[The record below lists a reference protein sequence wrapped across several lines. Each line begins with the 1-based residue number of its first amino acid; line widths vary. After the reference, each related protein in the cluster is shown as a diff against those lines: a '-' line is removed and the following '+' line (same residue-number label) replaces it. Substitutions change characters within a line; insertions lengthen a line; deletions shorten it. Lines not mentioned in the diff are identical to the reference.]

1 MAEHAHLNYRRLK
14 DTFSHGGAPIFT
26 RERMERPAWLWILVM
41 TPPRSGKLRENP
53 FLNELHEEKPNLQNR
68 DFADSIKCQ
77 SGNIAYIPS
86 EPNAHGFL
94 LVT

>member
-1 MAEHAHLNYRRLK
+1 MNFGH
-14 DTFSHGGAPIFT
+14 DT
-26 RERMERPAWLWILVM
+26 
-41 TPPRSGKLRENP
+41 PRSGKLRETP
-53 FLNELHEEKPNLQNR
+53 FLNELHEEKPNFQNR

>member
-1 MAEHAHLNYRRLK
+1 
-14 DTFSHGGAPIFT
+14 
-26 RERMERPAWLWILVM
+26 M

-53 FLNELHEEKPNLQNR
+53 FLNVLHEEKPNFQNR

>member
-1 MAEHAHLNYRRLK
+1 MLQYGVASLCNQLLSEYSGNQFETLHRC
-14 DTFSHGGAPIFT
+14 F
-26 RERMERPAWLWILVM
+26 M

-53 FLNELHEEKPNLQNR
+53 FLNELHEEKPNFQNR

>member
-1 MAEHAHLNYRRLK
+1 
-14 DTFSHGGAPIFT
+14 
-26 RERMERPAWLWILVM
+26 MERPAWLWILVM

-53 FLNELHEEKPNLQNR
+53 FLNELHEEKPNFQNL